1 MSKIYHIDNR
11 DDQPETEHLYRHRL
25 MPSSGTPFKFL
36 RKILRKGPTRVSYLQ
51 RLFGSYVFESAQC
64 LDIKQTPTDGDYLWE
79 LIENEPRQPMR
90 ILPISRR

>member
-36 RKILRKGPTRVSYLQ
+36 RRILRKGPTRVSYLQ
-51 RLFGSYVFESAQC
+51 RLLGDYVFEQAKC
-64 LDIKQTPTDGDYLWE
+64 LDIKQTPTEGDYLWE
-79 LIENEPRQPMR
+79 LFKPEKRKMQAI
-90 ILPISRR
+90 PISRR